1 MDVFASARANMVELQ
16 LRRRGITDA
25 RVLAAMAKVPRERFV
40 PAEVGEMAYADRP
53 LVLAHGQ
60 TISQPYIVAYMTEAL
75 ALRPTDRVLDVGTGS
90 GYQAAI
96 LAEIVREVY
105 TVEIVRELAERA
117 RRTLE
122 ALGYRGVRAR
132 VGDGFHGFADAAP
145 FDAIVAAAAPQR
157 IPAALVHQ
165 LAEGGRLVLPLGGE
179 SQRLVRVVRR
189 GDRLD
194 EEELLPVR
202 FVPMTGLAEDSLP
215 S

>member
-40 PAEVGEMAYADRP
+40 PEEVREMAYADRP
-53 LVLAHGQ
+53 LILAHGQ

-90 GYQAAI
+90 GYQTAV
-96 LAEIVREVY
+96 LAELVREVY
-105 TVEIVRELAERA
+105 TIEIVRELGGRA
-117 RRTLE
+117 RSTLE
-122 ALGYRGVRAR
+122 ALGYRNVRHR
-132 VGDGFHGFADAAP
+132 VADGFHGWSDAAP

-165 LAEGGRLVLPLGGE
+165 LAEGGRLVLPLGDE
-179 SQRLVRVVRR
+179 SQKLVRVVRR
-189 GDRLD
+189 GDRLE
-194 EEELLPVR
+194 EEELLSVR
-202 FVPMTGLAEDSLP
+202 FVPMTGFAESALP